1 MTLVTVR
8 QLIRMLEN
16 IKDELKD
23 KEIYVI
29 SENRMLFEPCI
40 KYKTLEPLSLTKE
53 NVEYLVLAYEG

>member
-1 MTLVTVR
+1 MTVR

-29 SENRMLFEPCI
+29 SENRMLFEPCV
-40 KYKTLEPLSLTKE
+40 KFKTVEPFSLTKE
-53 NVEYLVLAYEG
+53 NVEYLVLTYE